1 MAFDLKKMSFGQLAA
16 LGGAAFVVVL
26 IIAGFVISATSKPPQ
41 KVVSKRAPVQFEA
54 SASDVAMEQLR
65 AEIKQLRERVESNAQ
80 SSQAAFAQTAAAI
93 DQQAKNIGTLDSNI
107 QVTANRVTN
116 LEKARIGTRVN
127 VVKPEDQAAR
137 PSRAERLAAAER
149 KSSGTKPMTLS
160 NDGDYKALA
169 TVGNR
174 AWVRSGD
181 EEYSVTAGEAIPI
194 PTSGQ
199 LVVKKVAPNGQVSVA
214 VETAR

>member
-1 MAFDLKKMSFGQLAA
+1 MAFDLRKMSFGQIAA
-16 LGGAAFVVVL
+16 IGGGIFVVVL
-26 IIAGFVISATSKPPQ
+26 AIAAVLISASSKPQQ
-41 KVVSKRAPVQFEA
+41 KVVTKRQPAQFEA
-54 SASDVAMEQLR
+54 PANDIEMQQLR

-107 QVTANRVTN
+107 QVTASRVTN

-149 KSSGTKPMTLS
+149 KSSGTKPMALS

-169 TVGNR
+169 AVGNR

>member
-1 MAFDLKKMSFGQLAA
+1 MALDLKKMSFGQLAA

-26 IIAGFVISATSKPPQ
+26 VIAGIVISATSKPPQ
-41 KVVSKRAPVQFEA
+41 KVVTKRAPVQFEA
-54 SASDVAMEQLR
+54 SASDVAIEQMR
-65 AEIKQLRERVESNAQ
+65 SEIKQLRERVESNAQ

-107 QVTANRVTN
+107 QVTASRVAN

-137 PSRAERLAAAER
+137 PSRTERLAAAES
-149 KSSGTKPMTLS
+149 KSMMLS
-160 NDGDYKALA
+160 NDGKYKALA

-174 AWVRSGD
+174 AWVQSGD
-181 EEYSVTAGEAIPI
+181 EEYSLTTGEAIPI

-214 VETAR
+214 VETTR

>member
-1 MAFDLKKMSFGQLAA
+1 MAFDLKKMSFGQLAG
-16 LGGAAFVVVL
+16 LGVAAFVVVM

-41 KVVSKRAPVQFEA
+41 NVVSKRAPVQFDV
-54 SASDVAMEQLR
+54 SASDVEMEQLR
-65 AEIKQLRERVESNAQ
+65 AEIKRLRDRVETNAQ
-80 SSQAAFAQTAAAI
+80 SSQAAFAQTASAI
-93 DQQAKNIGTLDSNI
+93 DQQAKNIGVLDSNI
-107 QVTANRVTN
+107 QVTASRVTN
-116 LEKARIGTRVN
+116 LEKARIGARVS

-149 KSSGTKPMTLS
+149 KSSGTKPMALS

-169 TVGNR
+169 AVGNR